1 MDKRTIV
8 SVVAVALLF
17 VSATSI
23 AIAAVNGT
31 RATAVISRNANGPSR
46 GGSFSQD
53 GRRVTYYAFASLASN
68 LVGGDTNGRQD
79 VFVLRRGV
87 SPGALG
93 GSLERVSVSTGG
105 QEGNGDS
112 SNPSVDGDTNHSP
125 GCVAFQSTSTNLA
138 PGATSPASHVFVRNV
153 RSRRTTLVSVG
164 QDGAT
169 DPSID
174 GECDF
179 VTYDVGGVVFLRD
192 LEAGRTYQVARG
204 IQPDQET
211 DGKGVAYVRDGQVWY
226 QAFQKI
232 YNHGHPKVIERG
244 GERLVS
250 GGAHGAGNGVSAHP
264 SVSDNGDYVAFE
276 STSTN
281 LCTDLCRGVSHDEN
295 GPVSDIFRRTMSH
308 DAPTGDKMEM
318 ASFSA
323 GVKAQGNGPSN
334 DPVISGSGQFIAFDS
349 AATNLRP
356 SYSIRDV
363 DPNGSIRDIYL
374 WNAPVK
380 KRGAGNVSR
389 ESRPGPKGSFNGP
402 SVEPALSSHGNFVA
416 FASNEVGAL
425 PNDSSALPKLLL
437 RYLGGK

>member
-1 MDKRTIV
+1 
-8 SVVAVALLF
+8 
-17 VSATSI
+17 
-23 AIAAVNGT
+23 
-31 RATAVISRNANGPSR
+31 
-46 GGSFSQD
+46 
-53 GRRVTYYAFASLASN
+53 VTYYAFASLASN

-79 VFVLRRGV
+79 VFVLRRG
-87 SPGALG
+87 SAPSALG
-93 GSLERVSVSTGG
+93 GDIQRVSMSTGG

-112 SNPSVDGDTNHSP
+112 TSPSVDGDTNHSP
-125 GCVAFQSTSTNLA
+125 HCVAFQSTSTNLA
-138 PGATSPASHVFVRNV
+138 PGATSGASHVFVRNL
-153 RSRRTTLVSVG
+153 RSRRTTLVSAG

-169 DPSID
+169 DPVVD
-174 GECDF
+174 GACEF
-179 VTYDVGGVVFLRD
+179 VTYAVAGTVYVRD
-192 LEAGRTYQVARG
+192 LEAGRTYPLGRG
-204 IQPDQET
+204 DQPDQAT
-211 DGKGVAYVRDGQVWY
+211 DGKGVAYVRGGQVWY

-232 YNHGHPKVIERG
+232 FNHGHPKVVQRG

-250 GGAHGAGNGVSAHP
+250 GGKHGAGNGVSAHP

-281 LCTDLCRGVSHDEN
+281 LCEDLCRGISHDDN
-295 GPVSDIFRRTMSH
+295 GPVSDVFRRTMSN
-308 DAPTGDKMEM
+308 DAATNDKMEM
-318 ASFSA
+318 ASFST
-323 GVKAQGNGPSN
+323 GVKTQGNGPSN
-334 DPVISGSGQFIAFDS
+334 DPVISGSGQFIAYDS

-363 DPNGSIRDIYL
+363 DPNGSIRDVFL

-402 SVEPALSSHGNFVA
+402 STEPALSSHGSFVA
-416 FASNEVGAL
+416 FASSEVGAL

>member
-1 MDKRTIV
+1 VATAL
-8 SVVAVALLF
+8 VVAFAGSLAV
-17 VSATSI
+17 
-23 AIAAVNGT
+23 AAVHGT
-31 RATAVISRNANGPSR
+31 RVTAVISRNANGPSR

-53 GRRVTYYAFASLASN
+53 GRKVDYYAFTSMASN
-68 LVGGDTNGRQD
+68 LVGGDTNGRPD
-79 VFVLRRGV
+79 VFVLNRG
-87 SPGALG
+87 SAPSAMG

-112 SNPSVDGDTNHSP
+112 GNPSLDGDTGHAP
-125 GCVAFQSTSTNLA
+125 HCVAFQSTSTNLA
-138 PGATSPASHVFVRNV
+138 PGAGSAASHVFVRNL
-153 RSRRTTLVSVG
+153 RSRRTTLVSAG

-169 DPSID
+169 DPVID
-174 GECDF
+174 GECQF

-192 LEAGRTYQVARG
+192 LEAGRTYG
-204 IQPDQET
+204 IAHGVQPDQQT

-232 YNHGHPKVIERG
+232 FNHGHPKVVQRG

-250 GGAHGAGNGVSAHP
+250 AGAHGRGNGVSAHP
-264 SVSDNGDYVAFE
+264 SVNDNGDYVAFE
-276 STSTN
+276 SSATN
-281 LCTDLCRGVSHDEN
+281 LCEDLCRGVSHDDN
-295 GPVSDIFRRTMSH
+295 GPVSDVFRRTMSSG
-308 DAPTGDKMEM
+308 APTNDRMEM

-323 GVKAQGNGPSN
+323 GVRTQGNGPSN

-363 DPNGSIRDIYL
+363 DPNGSVRDIFL
-374 WNAPVK
+374 WNAPAG

-402 SVEPALSSHGNFVA
+402 STDPALSSHGNFLA
-416 FASNEVGAL
+416 FASSEVGAL

>member
-1 MDKRTIV
+1 MSLLKV
-8 SVVAVALLF
+8 SGVAFASLVVLTATAGAL
-17 VSATSI
+17 
-23 AIAAVNGT
+23 AAVHGT
-31 RATAVISRNANGPSR
+31 RVTAVISRDANGPSR

-53 GRRVTYYAFASLASN
+53 GRRVTYYAFTSMASN

-79 VFVLRRGV
+79 VFVLRRGA

-93 GSLERVSVSTGG
+93 GSLDRVSVSSGG
-105 QEGNGDS
+105 QQGNGDS
-112 SNPSVDGDTNHSP
+112 SNPSVDGDTSHSP
-125 GCVAFQSTSTNLA
+125 HCVAFQSNSTNLA
-138 PGATSPASHVFVRNV
+138 PGASSGAPNV
-153 RSRRTTLVSVG
+153 YVHNLRSGRTTLVSVG

-169 DPSID
+169 DPVID
-174 GECDF
+174 GACEF

-192 LEAGRTYQVARG
+192 LEAGRTYG
-204 IQPDQET
+204 IGHGTQPDQET

-232 YNHGHPKVIERG
+232 FNHGHPKVVQRG

-250 GGAHGAGNGVSAHP
+250 AGAHGAGNGVSAHP
-264 SVSDNGDYVAFE
+264 SVSDNGDYVAFA

-295 GPVSDIFRRTMSH
+295 GPVSDVFRRTMSH
-308 DAPTGDKMEM
+308 DAATDDKMEM

-323 GVKAQGNGPSN
+323 GVKTQGNGPSD

-356 SYSIRDV
+356 SYSIRDI
-363 DPNGSIRDIYL
+363 DPNGEVRDVYL

-389 ESRPGPKGSFNGP
+389 ESRPGVKGSFNGP
-402 SVEPALSSHGNFVA
+402 SIDPSISSHGNFMA

-425 PNDSSALPKLLL
+425 PNDGSALPKILL
-437 RYLGGK
+437 RFLGGK